1 MSESIRTGACVSV
14 CVALLATASVR
25 AGGHDETAMTP
36 GEHAANAA
44 VMRSTA
50 HYEVPP
56 IALVRDDGQRVSLPQ
71 EMNDGRPVVLNF
83 IFTSCGS
90 ICPLMSQVFGEF
102 QQRLG
107 ADAQHVHLMS
117 ISTDPEEDTPERLSE
132 YARQFG
138 AGPQWQHYT
147 GTLEASLKAQR
158 AFDVYRGDKMSHA
171 PVTLLR
177 AAPGQ
182 PWRRIDGFITP
193 DELVKEYR
201 HLLAGHC
208 TGDSRAHGGRLSQD
222 FCTPRRAPAR
232 EHARLERHRRRRAS
246 GRRNLPARHPT
257 VGRSAAGRA

>member
-1 MSESIRTGACVSV
+1 MTAIRTGV
-14 CVALLATASVR
+14 CIALCAAFIAGSAAR
-25 AGGHDETAMTP
+25 AAGHDEAGMTP
-36 GEHAANAA
+36 EEHAASA
-44 VMRSTA
+44 VVTRSTA
-50 HYEVPP
+50 HYQVPQ
-56 IALVRDDGQRVSLPQ
+56 IALVRDDGKQISLPQ

-90 ICPLMSQVFGEF
+90 ICPLMSQVFGQF

-117 ISTDPEEDTPERLSE
+117 ISTDPEEDTPERLTE

-147 GTLEASLKAQR
+147 GTLEASLTAQR
-158 AFDVYRGDKMSHA
+158 AFGVYRGDKMSHA

-193 DELVKEYR
+193 DELVQEYR
-201 HLLAGHC
+201 RLLAG
-208 TGDSRAHGGRLSQD
+208 Q
-222 FCTPRRAPAR
+222 
-232 EHARLERHRRRRAS
+232 
-246 GRRNLPARHPT
+246 
-257 VGRSAAGRA
+257 